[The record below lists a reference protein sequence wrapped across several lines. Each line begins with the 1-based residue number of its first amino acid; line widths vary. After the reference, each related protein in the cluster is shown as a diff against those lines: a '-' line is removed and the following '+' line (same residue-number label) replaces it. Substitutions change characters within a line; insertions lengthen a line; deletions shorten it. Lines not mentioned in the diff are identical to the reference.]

1 MSQIVKKLKKYEKL
15 FNCKNLKN
23 VSFTICDYNNY
34 IRKINNKYLF
44 LFKFKYVLID
54 AAFLIIKQNNFEEK
68 NYEIY
73 NCKH

>member
-1 MSQIVKKLKKYEKL
+1 MSQIVKKLKKYEIKI
-15 FNCKNLKN
+15 LKMYRLL
-23 VSFTICDYNNY
+23 CDYNNY

-44 LFKFKYVLID
+44 LFKFKYVLTD

>member
-1 MSQIVKKLKKYEKL
+1 MYRLL
-15 FNCKNLKN
+15 
-23 VSFTICDYNNY
+23 CDYNNY

-44 LFKFKYVLID
+44 LFKFKYVLTD